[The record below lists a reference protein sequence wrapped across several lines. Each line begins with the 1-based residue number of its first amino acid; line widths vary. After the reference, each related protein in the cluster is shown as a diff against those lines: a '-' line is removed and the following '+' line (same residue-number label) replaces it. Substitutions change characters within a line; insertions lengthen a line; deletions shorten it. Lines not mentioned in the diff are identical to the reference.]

1 VAVPE
6 ERLIDYHPPAGL
18 LDGLALPTPGRRMRA
33 MIGAKG
39 TRRRRRSIVLAV
51 VVLVLLSGGLATG
64 LTLRHLDRQY
74 GPLQPGT
81 FYGPYRDKGFDFHEK
96 DGVRFRLQAAADAT
110 GQLITAIRNDG
121 AHSVKITSIETGWA
135 TSKIQWS
142 SYRVVNG
149 GNVSGVETPWRSFP
163 AVVPAHGTIRLLLA
177 IHHPSDCRQYADVEE
192 ATYDAAHWVHWE
204 SLLHSHRTLLDLWP
218 DSSDEGVGIC

>member
-18 LDGLALPTPGRRMRA
+18 LDGLALPAPGRRMRA

-39 TRRRRRSIVLAV
+39 TRRRRRSIFLAV
-51 VVLVLLSGGLATG
+51 VLLVLLSGGLATG

-96 DGVRFRLQAAADAT
+96 DGVRFRLQAAPDAT
-110 GQLITAIRNDG
+110 GQLIAAVHNDG
-121 AHSVKITSIETGWA
+121 AHSVKITSIETDSA

-142 SYRVVNG
+142 RYRVVSG
-149 GNVSGVETPWRSFP
+149 GYVSGVDTPWRAFP
-163 AVVPAHGTIRLLLA
+163 AVVPAHGTIRLLVT
-177 IHHPSDCRQYADVEE
+177 IHHPSYCRQYADVRE

-204 SLLHSHRTLLDLWP
+204 SLLHSHRTLLDLWNAGF
-218 DSSDEGVGIC
+218 DEGVGIC